1 MFFKTTAECA
11 EIARMLGF
19 DADWQRNTINKST
32 STPVHAVRANFAQ
45 RKGATYAFA
54 RRIASWV
61 NLGFT
66 RNSLL
71 WITEHSVW
79 QSSEN
84 LHLYYKLRQ
93 SYNDYLAL
101 GEAPGHQFMYFEE
114 VDLATFIDLVIQ
126 FRWGG
131 FLFGSAK
138 IYMTISHDEWI
149 LLESDETLDK
159 VIADLEKFDVFC
171 SHFPPGTN
179 RFN

>member
-1 MFFKTTAECA
+1 
-11 EIARMLGF
+11 MLGF
-19 DADWQRNTINKST
+19 DADSQRNTLKKST
-32 STPVHAVRANFAQ
+32 SAPAHAIRANFAQ

-71 WITEHSVW
+71 WITEHNVW

-93 SYNDYLAL
+93 SYNEYRAL
-101 GEAPGHQFMYFEE
+101 GDAPGHHFMHFEE
-114 VDLATFIDLVIQ
+114 ADLATFIDLVIQ
-126 FRWGG
+126 FRWSG

-149 LLESDETLDK
+149 LLESEEALDK
-159 VIADLEKFDVFC
+159 VIADLEKLDVSC
-171 SHFPPGTN
+171 SHIPSAMN